1 VFRRGKVGPV
11 HICLAVAALATLAPA
26 REAPG
31 GFFRN
36 EAFGYKVRVPKEWR
50 QASRPPDE
58 AVIASKHLGK
68 RELEAA
74 KSRHWAREEPEM
86 CVFALSH
93 KGGEAADYREFI
105 QRQTDVVAWGQ
116 GYDFSREKQTTVG
129 GVKVTQYE
137 ITVAKERRGDEAP
150 RRIVAWVYHFD
161 DFDFAVQFKIL
172 DEHYSD
178 YAASF
183 RGCLKSFKRIPRTKA
198 LPGAAEAK
206 PADGAEAGGEKA
218 ELSPEEKKR
227 AREKEIERRFQQETD
242 ELQEGWKHRRTPGF
256 LVLYNAPEKFVRAT
270 ITHADAVWAHLGKTF
285 GQATAEPA
293 ILRIFATE
301 GERESYSKGEGDQA
315 VAEIL
320 VVFGHGYVKDN
331 EYERLNRGLFA
342 RWCNARH
349 AHLEGSLPGWL
360 AWGMEKY
367 MDMVRS
373 KGRRITFANDDWLR
387 DEMRLKITKG
397 DYVPLE
403 QLIGGGGR
411 EDQAKSV
418 VYWLLTKGRRGKYGK
433 LVRSYLDHLLEVLT
447 AGGQDAA
454 RVARERTFTGWDDAD
469 WNRFTKAWLGHAK

>member
-1 VFRRGKVGPV
+1 VR
-11 HICLAVAALATLAPA
+11 ICLVVAALAALAPA

-36 EAFGYKVRVPKEWR
+36 EAFGYKVRVPKDWR
-50 QASRPPDE
+50 QAALPPDE

-68 RELEAA
+68 RALEAA
-74 KSRHWAREEPEM
+74 KSRRWAREEPEM
-86 CVFALSH
+86 WVIALSH
-93 KGGEAADYREFI
+93 KGGPAADYRDFI
-105 QRQTDVVAWGQ
+105 QRQPDIVAWGN
-116 GYDFSREKQTTVG
+116 GYDFSREKETTVG

-198 LPGAAEAK
+198 LPGAAVAK
-206 PADGAEAGGEKA
+206 ATDGGKAGGEKA

-242 ELQEGWKHRRTPGF
+242 DQQDGWKHRRTPGF
-256 LVLYNAPEKFVRAT
+256 LVLYNADVKFVRGTVA
-270 ITHADAVWAHLGKTF
+270 HAEAVWAHLQKVF

-301 GERESYSKGEGDQA
+301 GERESYSKGEGDQT

-331 EYERLNRGLFA
+331 EYERLNRDLFS
-342 RWCNARH
+342 RWCHARH
-349 AHLEGSLPGWL
+349 AQLDGSLPGWL
-360 AWGMEKY
+360 ARGMEKY

-373 KGRRITFANDDWLR
+373 KGKRITFANDDWLR

-397 DYVPLE
+397 DYVPLK
-403 QLIGGGGR
+403 QLIEGAGP

-418 VYWLLTKGRRGKYGK
+418 VYWLMTKGSRRKYGK
-433 LVRSYLDHLLEVLT
+433 LVRSYLHHLLGALA
-447 AGGQDAA
+447 AGEKDAA
-454 RVARERTFTGWDDAD
+454 KVARERTFEGWDDTD
-469 WNRFTKAWLGHAK
+469 WDRFTKAWLGHAK

>member
-1 VFRRGKVGPV
+1 MCIGVV
-11 HICLAVAALATLAPA
+11 LAALAAPAPA

-31 GFFRN
+31 GFFKH

-50 QASRPPDE
+50 LAALPPDE
-58 AVIASKHLGK
+58 TLIASKHLGK

-74 KSRHWAREEPEM
+74 KSSRWAREAPEM
-86 CVFALSH
+86 WVIALSH
-93 KGGEAADYREFI
+93 KGGPAADYRDFV
-105 QRQTDVVAWGQ
+105 QRQTDIVAWGQ
-116 GYDFSREKQTTVG
+116 GYDFSREKETTVG

-137 ITVAKERRGDEAP
+137 ISFANAKRSDEAP
-150 RRIVAWVYHFD
+150 RRVVTWVYHFD

-198 LPGAAEAK
+198 LPGAVAEKAT
-206 PADGAEAGGEKA
+206 DAETTEGEKA

-227 AREKEIERRFQQETD
+227 AREKAIERRFQKEID
-242 ELQEGWKHRRTPGF
+242 DLQDGWKHRRTPGY
-256 LVLYNAPEKFVRAT
+256 LVLSNANDKFVRGT

-301 GERESYSKGEGDQA
+301 GEREAYSKGENGQA
-315 VAEIL
+315 VTELL

-331 EYERLNRGLFA
+331 EYEKLNRDLFS
-342 RWCNARH
+342 RWCDARH
-349 AHLEGSLPGWL
+349 AQLRGSLPRWL
-360 AWGMEKY
+360 ADGMEKY
-367 MDMVRS
+367 MDMVRT
-373 KGRRITFANDDWLR
+373 KGRKITFANDDWLR

-397 DYVPLE
+397 DYVPLK
-403 QLIGGGGR
+403 QLVEGAGS

-418 VYWLLTKGRRGKYGK
+418 VYWLMTKGSRGKYKK
-433 LVRSYLDHLLEVLT
+433 LVRSYLHHLLGALT
-447 AGGQDAA
+447 AGAENAA
-454 RVARERTFTGWDDAD
+454 RVAREQTFGEWDAKD
-469 WNRFTKAWLGHAK
+469 WSRFTKAWLGHAK